1 MLVCWDPE
9 EKANKL
15 KLRSLKFN
23 IRLQTDY
30 EWSIVSFSGC
40 CTSTMTLTII
50 KYKVQKVPFRRE
62 PRRKVLQIIVE
73 RILDVAPEEMK
84 TWG

>member
-1 MLVCWDPE
+1 
-9 EKANKL
+9 
-15 KLRSLKFN
+15 
-23 IRLQTDY
+23 
-30 EWSIVSFSGC
+30 
-40 CTSTMTLTII
+40 MTLTII

-62 PRRKVLQIIVE
+62 PRRKILQIIVE